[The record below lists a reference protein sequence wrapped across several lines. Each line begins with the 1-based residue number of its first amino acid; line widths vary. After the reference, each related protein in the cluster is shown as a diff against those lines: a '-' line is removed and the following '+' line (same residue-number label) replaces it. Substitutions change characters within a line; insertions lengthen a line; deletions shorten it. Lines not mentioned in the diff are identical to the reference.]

1 MLWGS
6 LGVGGLFFGEKAKIK
21 RVVFWLFLVE
31 LLGYLPNLVLF
42 LPSGKEYLDIAEAQ
56 GPTNLIIVIRWVGPM
71 LFLGLV
77 LLQLEQE
84 GSFGVGIFE
93 KIVEIEGM
101 VRGVG

>member
-6 LGVGGLFFGEKAKIK
+6 LGVGGLFFGEEAKIK
-21 RVVFWLFLVE
+21 RIVFWLFLVE
-31 LLGYLPNLVLF
+31 LLGYLSNLILF
-42 LPSGKEYLDIAEAQ
+42 LPSGKEYLNIAEAQ
-56 GPTNLIIVIRWVGPM
+56 GPTHLIIVIRWVGPM
-71 LFLGLV
+71 VFLGLV

-93 KIVEIEGM
+93 KIIEIEGM

>member
-31 LLGYLPNLVLF
+31 LLGYLPNLILF
-42 LPSGKEYLDIAEAQ
+42 LASGTEYLDIAEAQ

-71 LFLGLV
+71 LFLGLM
-77 LLQLEQE
+77 LL
-84 GSFGVGIFE
+84 
-93 KIVEIEGM
+93 
-101 VRGVG
+101 